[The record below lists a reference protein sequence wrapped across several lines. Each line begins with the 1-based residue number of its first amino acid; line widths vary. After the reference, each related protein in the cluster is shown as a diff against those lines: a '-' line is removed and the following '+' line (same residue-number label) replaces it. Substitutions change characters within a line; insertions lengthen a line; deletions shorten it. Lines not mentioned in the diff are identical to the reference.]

1 MEELNLLIYVAP
13 KFANCDD
20 SCKDAE
26 KTIRKLKIL
35 EREADISDIM

>member
-26 KTIRKLKIL
+26 KKKKRY
-35 EREADISDIM
+35 ASSGY